1 MKDFLSTEERQLL
14 SEKLFMNENCDVT
27 EYIKEIDRRILGK
40 KEIYDEFLSQFE
52 YGFVSVKKLRESYE
66 ELKELRDLKTL
77 CKVAYFK
84 QRPDIQLLLLNYGCI
99 LKDIL
104 LEEEE

>member
-14 SEKLFMNENCDVT
+14 SEKLFMNEKCDVT
-27 EYIKEIDRRILGK
+27 EYIKEIDRRILNK
-40 KEIYDEFLSQFE
+40 KELYNEFLAQFE

-77 CKVAYFK
+77 CKVAYIK

-104 LEEEE
+104 PEEEE

>member
-1 MKDFLSTEERQLL
+1 MKDCLTKEERQLL
-14 SEKLFMNENCDVT
+14 SEKLFMNEKCDVT

-40 KEIYDEFLSQFE
+40 KELYDEFLAQFE

-77 CKVAYFK
+77 CKVAYIR
-84 QRPDIQLLLLNYGCI
+84 QRPDIQLLLLNYGYI

-104 LEEEE
+104 PKEE